1 MGLSSNA
8 ASSLPTFAPRA
19 RACLLAI
26 GISLIVSPPLAAQD
40 DAGVTGEVDTSAD
53 ETSPP
58 QSAPPERLILDLSVT
73 VPEDPSDVLVQNDC
87 EEENDAARIANEII
101 VCRNLG
107 KATDGSFD
115 KAEWEKRYA
124 EKTKGISTPNTFGIP
139 NHGNSI
145 GFGSVPPPAYI
156 LDFDELPETPEGS
169 DAERI
174 ARGLPPL
181 GEEELSEEEERERRA
196 ALGLSTPE

>member
-1 MGLSSNA
+1 MSSNA
-8 ASSLPTFAPRA
+8 ASSLPTFAPKSRA
-19 RACLLAI
+19 RLLAF
-26 GISLIVSPPLAAQD
+26 GISLVISAPLTAQD
-40 DAGVTGEVDTSAD
+40 GADVTGEVDTSE

-58 QSAPPERLILDLSVT
+58 QPARPERLILDLSVT

-87 EEENDAARIANEII
+87 DEENDAARIANEII
-101 VCRNLG
+101 VCRDLG

-139 NHGNSI
+139 NHGNAI

-169 DAERI
+169 DADRI

-181 GEEELSEEEERERRA
+181 GEEELSEEEERARRA
-196 ALGLSTPE
+196 ALGLSAPE